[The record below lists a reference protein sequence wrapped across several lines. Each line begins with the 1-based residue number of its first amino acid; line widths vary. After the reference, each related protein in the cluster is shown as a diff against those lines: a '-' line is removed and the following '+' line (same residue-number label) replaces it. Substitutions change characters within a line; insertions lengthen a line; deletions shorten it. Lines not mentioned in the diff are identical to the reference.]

1 MITFEMI
8 TQWATILSP
17 IIAVGI
23 AIWTY
28 WDNKNSMHKQ
38 TEAWRIICRQQIN
51 VQLTMLE
58 IELQKNTLERS
69 EDNDEIILLSKE
81 ISNLSQSDT
90 TNKTDIESLRTKIN
104 NLSKQV
110 RLKGNWQW
118 QIVNTQFNL
127 LRQSNKLM
135 SYEF

>member
-1 MITFEMI
+1 MTIFEII

-28 WDNKNSMHKQ
+28 WDNKNSMRKQ

>member
-1 MITFEMI
+1 MTTFEMI

-28 WDNKNSMHKQ
+28 RDNKNSMRKQ

-58 IELQKNTLERS
+58 TELQKMAMERF
-69 EDNDEIILLSKE
+69 ENQDEITQLSME
-81 ISNLSQSDT
+81 ISDLFQKNAD
-90 TNKTDIESLRTKIN
+90 KTEIEALQAKIN
-104 NLSKQV
+104 SLNKQV
-110 RLKGNWQW
+110 GFKSNRVW
-118 QIVNTQFNL
+118 QIINTQFTL
-127 LRQSNKLM
+127 LQQSNKLKNHD
-135 SYEF
+135 F

>member
-1 MITFEMI
+1 MTTFEMI

-28 WDNKNSMHKQ
+28 RDNKNSMRKQ

-58 IELQKNTLERS
+58 TELQKMAMERF
-69 EDNDEIILLSKE
+69 ENQDEITQLSME
-81 ISNLSQSDT
+81 ISDLFQKNADKAQIDALQA
-90 TNKTDIESLRTKIN
+90 KIN
-104 NLSKQV
+104 SLNKQV
-110 RLKGNWQW
+110 GFKSNRVW
-118 QIVNTQFNL
+118 QIINTQFTL
-127 LRQSNKLM
+127 LQQSNKLKNHD
-135 SYEF
+135 F